1 MSLSKDTGIVLE
13 NGDIVISDVHDFA
26 SVYGEFLATGNDP
39 TIGQLGSV
47 RFREQGFAIPAAGGG
62 LGGGGVAFGA

>member
-1 MSLSKDTGIVLE
+1 MIMETGGVM
-13 NGDIVISDVHDFA
+13 ISDVHDFA

-47 RFREQGFAIPAAGGG
+47 RFSENAIEGGNPFATAAQT
-62 LGGGGVAFGA
+62 GGGVTGGGAVSLNV